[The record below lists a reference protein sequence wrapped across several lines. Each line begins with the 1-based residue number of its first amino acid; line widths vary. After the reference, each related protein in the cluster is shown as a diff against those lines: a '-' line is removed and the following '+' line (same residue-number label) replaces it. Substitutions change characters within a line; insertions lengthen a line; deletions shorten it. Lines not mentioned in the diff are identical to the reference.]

1 MKNLQELL
9 NDSSYIKII
18 GNVDKDIIDI
28 TADSRM
34 VKEGSLFICLSGY
47 HVDGHKL
54 SLIHI

>member
-28 TADSRM
+28 
-34 VKEGSLFICLSGY
+34 
-47 HVDGHKL
+47 L